1 MSNYTYT
8 QDWFDRAI
16 PFMEQIKTNF
26 GQPKRI
32 LEIGSYEGRSTVW
45 FSENLLQDGGEIC
58 CIDTW
63 EGGEE
68 HKEMGVVDGVE
79 ATFDANMNV
88 LQTNI
93 AGRNNVTK
101 QKGTSVAWLAE
112 HIRRGSKFDFI
123 YVDGSHTAPD
133 VLTDLCMAW
142 QLLGVGGVM
151 VCDDYLW
158 GDARDALH
166 RPKLAIDAFVNTH
179 AESIGV
185 FGVGYQFGI
194 KRIK

>member
-1 MSNYTYT
+1 MIAYSFT

-45 FSENLLQDGGEIC
+45 FAENMLQGGGEIC

-68 HKEMGVVDGVE
+68 HKEMDIVAGVE
-79 ATFDANMNV
+79 ATFDANMNA
-88 LQTNI
+88 LQANI
-93 AGRNNVTK
+93 ADRNNVTK
-101 QKGTSVAWLAE
+101 QKGTSVQWLAE

-133 VLTDLCMAW
+133 VLTDLCLSW
-142 QLLGVGGVM
+142 QLLDVGGIMVM
-151 VCDDYLW
+151 DDYLW
-158 GDARDALH
+158 GEARDALH

-179 AESIGV
+179 SEFLGV
-185 FGVGYQFGI
+185 VGAGYQFGI
-194 KRIK
+194 RRMK